1 MIKTLLGLAGIGV
14 DFGSIAPY
22 IIAILNGTKKPHGF
36 TWIIWGITTGIIF
49 ASQMSENAGPG
60 AWVTGV
66 SAALCFL
73 IAGLSFWKN
82 PQLVITKLDWA
93 FFLAALMTI
102 PLWHFTSTPL
112 WAVATLCAID
122 GMGYVPT
129 LRKAYAL
136 PEEESFTLFVLQ
148 IIKCT
153 LAIAALEVYTLTTVL
168 FPAMI
173 AVMNALLLVCIALG
187 KKRQQLAS

>member
-1 MIKTLLGLAGIGV
+1 MYE
-14 DFGSIAPY
+14 S
-22 IIAILNGTKKPHGF
+22 
-36 TWIIWGITTGIIF
+36 
-49 ASQMSENAGPG
+49 AGPG
-60 AWVTGV
+60 AWVTGF

-82 PQLVITKLDWA
+82 PQLVITKLDWV
-93 FFLAALMTI
+93 FFLAALTAI
-102 PLWHFTSTPL
+102 PLWYFTSTPL
-112 WAVATLCAID
+112 WAVVTLCMID
-122 GMGYVPT
+122 CMGYVPT

-148 IIKCT
+148 IIKCV

-173 AVMNALLLVCIALG
+173 AVMNSLLLVCILLG
-187 KKRQQLAS
+187 KKRQQV